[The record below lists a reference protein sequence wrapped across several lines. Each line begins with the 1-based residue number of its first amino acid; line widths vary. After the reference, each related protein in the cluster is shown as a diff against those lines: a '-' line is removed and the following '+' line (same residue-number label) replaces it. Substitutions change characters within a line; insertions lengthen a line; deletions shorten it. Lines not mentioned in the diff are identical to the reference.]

1 MYHIA
6 SPWSIS
12 TNTPVSWSSSG
23 SCESS
28 STEWMSDNS
37 EVIRSGSGANMD
49 WIRVRRSSH
58 GKVWEHKHDIMNK
71 LREGG
76 NDVEDTSSGVGW
88 SSGHNREGLEVKF
101 ELDKPDLLDSLIM
114 EDQEQKILQRR
125 KTQTQSQPGSA
136 DHDLPSLEN
145 LLTLLELQAAS
156 DPPPGRPITGS
167 QYLPQLSSQVKN
179 VLHVQVQALVSRQV
193 PLVFPG
199 QFSAINF
206 KVPPPHHPPAVP
218 ASFHHLSSNL
228 HTMDL
233 PFSSSDISPSPPAPG
248 SAAELLLR
256 VEEAQWHLKAL
267 ENDRKK
273 TEAAL
278 AMQYPGKRLSSSNN
292 VPVPRLPPG
301 PTSLDKLLVDSLR
314 EQGRVVTL
322 LDRVKTIRGEIFSP
336 GLHSSLAMWKESV
349 VTVRNMRRR
358 ERMGH
363 VERAGG
369 EEMGAALA
377 RLSGEIRRARSV
389 LWAVLAGGADKM

>member
-1 MYHIA
+1 MYPAA
-6 SPWSIS
+6 SPWPIS
-12 TNTPVSWSSSG
+12 ANTPFSWSGG

-58 GKVWEHKHDIMNK
+58 EKVWEHTYDNMNK

-76 NDVEDTSSGVGW
+76 NDVEDASIGVVW
-88 SSGHNREGLEVKF
+88 SSGQYREGLEGKF
-101 ELDKPDLLDSLIM
+101 EVAKPDLLDSLIM
-114 EDQEQKILQRR
+114 EDQEQKILQGR
-125 KTQTQSQPGSA
+125 KTQPGSA
-136 DHDLPSLEN
+136 NLDLPSLEN
-145 LLTLLELQAAS
+145 LLKLLELQAAS